1 MDIEQHI
8 SGKPWCGS
16 GTWYQN
22 YDDAAEALKVA
33 ADRNFH
39 DGQNTVLEAATEIQ
53 SKLDITQQ
61 NLDAAHTQIGFFIFL
76 SLFLF
81 LVIIR
86 IWFLYRKAKK
96 SLNALKN
103 SSSQSL

>member
-1 MDIEQHI
+1 MNIEQQT

-33 ADRNFH
+33 ADRNFN
-39 DGQNTVLEAATEIQ
+39 DGQNTVLEAATELE
-53 SKLDITQQ
+53 STLDITQQ
-61 NLDAAHTQIGFFIFL
+61 NLDAANTATGFFMFL

-81 LVIIR
+81 LLSIR

-96 SLNALKN
+96 EKI
-103 SSSQSL
+103 